1 MNRYPTGYERDLLD
15 WLFPILMLALFAG
28 LIVTVIWSLRRPP
41 AMETGA
47 TPPPEMAP
55 LDQAALR
62 LARGEIT
69 TEEFDAIRER
79 LAGDGAG
86 D

>member
-1 MNRYPTGYERDLLD
+1 MNRIPLGQERDLLD
-15 WLFPILMLALFAG
+15 WLFPILMLALLAG
-28 LIVTVIWSLRRPP
+28 LIVTFVWTLRRLP
-41 AMETGA
+41 ALAARAA
-47 TPPPEMAP
+47 TPIEPAP
-55 LDQAALR
+55 LEQAALR

-69 TEEFDAIRER
+69 TEQFDAIRER